1 MVLKEE
7 NEFKIGNYIY
17 THYSYDG
24 GFGRGAEIYEIVGLT
39 AKSIKIKK
47 VCKKLNCDCSNGESI
62 SIINND
68 NIKTV
73 KVKTVDEKD
82 FYKWKLGQ
90 KYVVITDNCD
100 LKYRAWANEQF
111 TDFNDI
117 KDTGSDYEL
126 YY

>member
-1 MVLKEE
+1 MRIQE

-17 THYSYDG
+17 TNYSYDG

-39 AKSIKIKK
+39 EKSIKIKK
-47 VCKKLNCDCSNGESI
+47 VCKKFNCDCSNGESI
-62 SIINND
+62 SIIDND
-68 NIKTV
+68 IIKTV

-100 LKYRAWANEQF
+100 MKYRAWADEQF

-117 KDTGSDYEL
+117 KDTKSDYDL
-126 YY
+126 IN

>member
-1 MVLKEE
+1 MRIKE
-7 NEFKIGNYIY
+7 NEFKIGNYIF
-17 THYSYDG
+17 TEYSYDG

-47 VCKKLNCDCSNGESI
+47 ICKKFNCDCSNGEESLTM
-62 SIINND
+62 INND
-68 NIKTV
+68 EIKTV

-82 FYKWKLGQ
+82 FYKWRLGQ
-90 KYVVITDNCD
+90 KYVVITDACNV
-100 LKYRAWANEQF
+100 KSRVWANEQF

-126 YY
+126 K

>member
-1 MVLKEE
+1 MRINE

-17 THYSYDG
+17 TSYSYDG

-47 VCKKLNCDCSNGESI
+47 VCEKSNCDCSNGEYLK
-62 SIINND
+62 IINND
-68 NIKTV
+68 KIKTV

-82 FYKWKLGQ
+82 FYKWRLDQ
-90 KYVVITDNCD
+90 KYVVITDDFGSKCT
-100 LKYRAWANEQF
+100 AWSTEQF

-126 YY
+126 K

>member
-1 MVLKEE
+1 MRIKE

-17 THYSYDG
+17 TEDSYDG
-24 GFGRGAEIYEIVGLT
+24 GFDRWAEIYKIVGLT

-47 VCKKLNCDCSNGESI
+47 VCKKFNCDCSNGESLTMI
-62 SIINND
+62 D
-68 NIKTV
+68 NGEIKTV
-73 KVKTVDEKD
+73 QVKTVDEKD

-90 KYVVITDNCD
+90 KYVVITSNYNTKC
-100 LKYRAWANEQF
+100 RAWADEQF

-126 YY
+126 K

>member
-1 MVLKEE
+1 MKIQE

-17 THYSYDG
+17 TKYSYDG

-47 VCKKLNCDCSNGESI
+47 VCKKSNCDCSNGESLT
-62 SIINND
+62 IIND
-68 NIKTV
+68 DKIKTV
-73 KVKTVDEKD
+73 KVKTIDEKD
-82 FYKWKLGQ
+82 ICKWRLGQ
-90 KYVVITDNCD
+90 KYVYITDD
-100 LKYRAWANEQF
+100 FGTKYTAWANEQF

-126 YY
+126 RY

>member
-1 MVLKEE
+1 MRINE

-17 THYSYDG
+17 TSYSYDG

-47 VCKKLNCDCSNGESI
+47 VCKKSNCDCSNGESI

-68 NIKTV
+68 NIKTIRF
-73 KVKTVDEKD
+73 KLVDEKD
-82 FYKWKLGQ
+82 FYRWRLGQ
-90 KYVVITDNCD
+90 KYVVITDDFGC
-100 LKYRAWANEQF
+100 KCTAWSTEQF

-126 YY
+126 K

>member
-1 MVLKEE
+1 MRINE

-17 THYSYDG
+17 TSYSYDG

-47 VCKKLNCDCSNGESI
+47 VCEKSNCDCSNSESLT
-62 SIINND
+62 IINND

-82 FYKWKLGQ
+82 FYKWRLGQ
-90 KYVVITDNCD
+90 KYVIITDDFGGKCI
-100 LKYRAWANEQF
+100 AWSTEQF
-111 TDFNDI
+111 TDFNDVQ
-117 KDTGSDYEL
+117 DTKSDYEL
-126 YY
+126 I

>member
-1 MVLKEE
+1 MRIKE

-17 THYSYDG
+17 TSYSYDG

-47 VCKKLNCDCSNGESI
+47 VCKKSNCDCSNGESLTM
-62 SIINND
+62 INND
-68 NIKTV
+68 KVKTV

-82 FYKWKLGQ
+82 ICKWRLYQ
-90 KYVVITDNCD
+90 NYVVITDDFGC
-100 LKYRAWANEQF
+100 KYTAWANEQF

-126 YY
+126 SY

>member
-1 MVLKEE
+1 MRINE

-17 THYSYDG
+17 TSYSYDG

-47 VCKKLNCDCSNGESI
+47 VCEKSNCDCSNGESLK
-62 SIINND
+62 IINND
-68 NIKTV
+68 KIKTV

-82 FYKWKLGQ
+82 FYKWRLGQ
-90 KYVVITDNCD
+90 QYVVITDDFGGKCT
-100 LKYRAWANEQF
+100 AWSTEQF

-126 YY
+126 I

>member
-1 MVLKEE
+1 MRIQE

-17 THYSYDG
+17 TSYSYDG

-47 VCKKLNCDCSNGESI
+47 VCKKSNCDCSNGESI

-73 KVKTVDEKD
+73 RFKLVDEKD
-82 FYKWKLGQ
+82 FYKWRLGQ
-90 KYVVITDNCD
+90 KYVIITDDFGC
-100 LKYRAWANEQF
+100 KCTAWSTEQF

-126 YY
+126 K

>member
-1 MVLKEE
+1 MRINE

-17 THYSYDG
+17 TSYSYDG

-47 VCKKLNCDCSNGESI
+47 VCEKSNCDCSNGESLT
-62 SIINND
+62 IINND

-82 FYKWKLGQ
+82 FYKWRLGQ
-90 KYVVITDNCD
+90 KYVIITDDFGC
-100 LKYRAWANEQF
+100 KCTAWSTEQF

-117 KDTGSDYEL
+117 KDSGSDYEL
-126 YY
+126 K

>member
-1 MVLKEE
+1 MRIQE

-17 THYSYDG
+17 TSYSYDG

-47 VCKKLNCDCSNGESI
+47 VCEKSNCDCSNSEYLK
-62 SIINND
+62 IINND
-68 NIKTV
+68 KIKTV

-82 FYKWKLGQ
+82 FYKWRLGQ
-90 KYVVITDNCD
+90 KCVVITDDFGGKCT
-100 LKYRAWANEQF
+100 AWSTEQF

-117 KDTGSDYEL
+117 KDTCSDYEL
-126 YY
+126 K